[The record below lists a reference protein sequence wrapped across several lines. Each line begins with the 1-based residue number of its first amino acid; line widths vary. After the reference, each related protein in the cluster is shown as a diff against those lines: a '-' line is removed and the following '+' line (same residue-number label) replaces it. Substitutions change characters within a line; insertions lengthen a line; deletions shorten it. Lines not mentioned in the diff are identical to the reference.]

1 MVQKY
6 QSPVR
11 VYKYPFE
18 LVMAAYER
26 RFPKCPQMPIVLDCE
41 IIEDEELDGGAKRE
55 TKRRCKLAVDAPY
68 LFKKL
73 IGLDFVFFIQHN
85 SLDMRTRTLN
95 IEATNETFAS
105 RIEIFERCRYYA
117 HPENP
122 SWTCFDQSA
131 TLDIK
136 NFFGFEHSMEKM
148 GMKQYTQTTLKGKEI
163 IEYFIGQL
171 KQEGI
176 SHVPR
181 WPSLDANDA
190 DSADAESVKL
200 QTSSSM
206 LKKEDSASLDDEY
219 ISKNLGEMT
228 PLQESKLVEL
238 EALLKEKNEY
248 QTPDHQMICRF
259 LRARDFNVEKSYQM
273 LQDSLKWRQE
283 NDIDRILQLYKQ
295 PPVVAKHFPGG
306 WHHRDRDGR
315 PLYVLRLG
323 HMDVKGLLKSIG
335 EEGLLRLT
343 LHICE
348 EGLQL
353 MRDSTKELEKPVST
367 WCLLVDLEGLS
378 MRHLWRPGVK
388 ALLNIIE
395 TVEKNYPETMGRVLI
410 VRAPRVFPILWTL
423 ISTFIDENTR
433 SKFLFYGGQNCL
445 FPDDGLE
452 RYLPSEIIPDFLG
465 GPCTTGFPTNGF
477 GMISTTFYTRCYTL
491 SCNCTLVHEGGL
503 VPKSLYKSALENEGN
518 GEEKAPHPHQDMYK
532 SMDLRANQFF
542 ELVIKNDDP
551 KSVLTWDF
559 DVLNVDVYFTVFR
572 TMETIC
578 QTGDLYTSV
587 FDSSNLEEGKTFF
600 KEEPTL
606 LCRHRESVQGSHVMT
621 TAGTYIL
628 QWTCSPSTDKVAHVM
643 YHYEILSSANYKG
656 SMTSLQSGF
665 STMSVASSCQSR

>member
-1 MVQKY
+1 
-6 QSPVR
+6 
-11 VYKYPFE
+11 
-18 LVMAAYER
+18 MAVE
-26 RFPKCPQMPIVLDCE
+26 
-41 IIEDEELDGGAKRE
+41 
-55 TKRRCKLAVDAPY
+55 
-68 LFKKL
+68 
-73 IGLDFVFFIQHN
+73 GL
-85 SLDMRTRTLN
+85 
-95 IEATNETFAS
+95 
-105 RIEIFERCRYYA
+105 RYYA
-117 HPENP
+117 HPDNP

-176 SHVPR
+176 THVPR
-181 WPSLDANDA
+181 WASIDANDA
-190 DSADAESVKL
+190 EVADDDVKL
-200 QTSSSM
+200 QTGSSM

-273 LQDSLKWRQE
+273 LQDSLKWRQD
-283 NDIDRILQLYKQ
+283 NDIDHILQLYKA
-295 PPVVAKHFPGG
+295 PPVVTKHFPGG
-306 WHHRDRDGR
+306 WHHRDKDGR

-335 EEGLLRLT
+335 EDGLLRLT

-353 MRDSTKELEKPVST
+353 MRDSTKELEKPVSN

-423 ISTFIDENTR
+423 ISTFID
-433 SKFLFYGGQNCL
+433 
-445 FPDDGLE
+445 DGLE

-465 GPCTTGFPTNGF
+465 GP
-477 GMISTTFYTRCYTL
+477 STY
-491 SCNCTLVHEGGL
+491 
-503 VPKSLYKSALENEGN
+503 
-518 GEEKAPHPHQDMYK
+518 
-532 SMDLRANQFF
+532 
-542 ELVIKNDDP
+542 
-551 KSVLTWDF
+551 
-559 DVLNVDVYFTVFR
+559 
-572 TMETIC
+572 
-578 QTGDLYTSV
+578 
-587 FDSSNLEEGKTFF
+587 
-600 KEEPTL
+600 
-606 LCRHRESVQGSHVMT
+606 
-621 TAGTYIL
+621 
-628 QWTCSPSTDKVAHVM
+628 
-643 YHYEILSSANYKG
+643 
-656 SMTSLQSGF
+656 
-665 STMSVASSCQSR
+665 

>member
-85 SLDMRTRTLN
+85 SLDMRARTLN

-200 QTSSSM
+200 QTTSSM

-465 GPCTTGFPTNGF
+465 GPCTT
-477 GMISTTFYTRCYTL
+477 
-491 SCNCTLVHEGGL
+491 LVHEGGL

>member
-11 VYKYPFE
+11 VYKHPFE

-26 RFPKCPQMPIVLDCE
+26 RFPRCPQMPIVLDCE
-41 IIEDEELDGGAKRE
+41 IVEDEEMDGGAKRE

-73 IGLDFVFFIQHN
+73 IGLDFVFFIQQN
-85 SLDMRTRTLN
+85 SLDMRARTLN

-176 SHVPR
+176 THISP
-181 WPSLDANDA
+181 WPSA
-190 DSADAESVKL
+190 DENNAEGSNVKL
-200 QTSSSM
+200 GQTSSNPMKRDNS
-206 LKKEDSASLDDEY
+206 SSLDDEY
-219 ISKNLGEMT
+219 ILKNLGEMT

-283 NDIDRILQLYKQ
+283 NDIDRILQMYKQ
-295 PPVVAKHFPGG
+295 PTVVNKHFPGG
-306 WHHRDRDGR
+306 WHHRDLEGR

-343 LHICE
+343 LFICE

-353 MRDSTKELEKPVST
+353 MRCSTKELEKPISN
-367 WCLLVDLEGLS
+367 WCLLVDLDGLS

-445 FPDDGLE
+445 TPDDGLE

-465 GPCTTGFPTNGF
+465 GPCTTL
-477 GMISTTFYTRCYTL
+477 I
-491 SCNCTLVHEGGL
+491 HEGGL
-503 VPKSLYKSALENEGN
+503 VPKSLYKSALENTEDSEN
-518 GEEKAPHPHQDMYK
+518 MTSHPHQEMYK
-532 SMDLRANQFF
+532 SVNLKANQFF
-542 ELVIKNDDP
+542 EILIKNDDP

-559 DVLNVDVYFTVFR
+559 DIQNLDVYFTVFR
-572 TMETIC
+572 VTEKIC
-578 QTGDLYTSV
+578 HSEDPYTSV
-587 FDSSNLEEGKTFF
+587 LHNSNFEEGKTYF

-606 LCRHRESVQGSHVMT
+606 LCRHKESVQGSHVMT
-621 TAGTYIL
+621 TVGTYIL
-628 QWTCSPSTDKVAHVM
+628 QWTCLPSSDKVAHIM
-643 YHYEILSSANYKG
+643 YHYEILSSVNYKG